1 MIRLLVRMAVR
12 VLIRMG
18 VYRVVVSMDFMVS
31 PVNLIHAQDIVRME
45 RVKIMG
51 VSYRVIVLERS
62 IRVLTVKLRMILVT
76 ELIVV
81 VTVAV

>member
-1 MIRLLVRMAVR
+1 
-12 VLIRMG
+12 MG

-31 PVNLIHAQDIVRME
+31 PVNLIRAQDIVRME